1 MSKISDLVALTGA
14 GVDTA
19 ADLVPVVDMS
29 ETGAARNK
37 KMTLAEFFAGLA
49 ELADDRVAALL
60 AAGTNVTLTYD
71 DVAGTLTIDAATPST
86 GDISGFNEAVD
97 DRVAALLQA
106 GSGLVI
112 AYNDVAGTLTL
123 TAAAAA
129 PDNDT
134 ALASDSTTL
143 PPSVHAAKA
152 YIDAKVA
159 GLSWKQAVRAATTSN
174 HTLATGYANG
184 QVIDGV
190 TLATGDRVLIKNQT
204 TASENGIYV
213 VPASGAPSRATDAD
227 SGAELVNAS
236 VYVSEGTANADT
248 QWTCTTNAPIT
259 PGTTGL
265 TFAQLTSGGGGL
277 QASNNLSDLASAAT
291 ARTNLGLLRLI
302 AFFFTTTPTASEV
315 LGLYVAAD
323 AFTIPANM
331 SGAQVKVGTNAT
343 ATFAI
348 DVQQNGTSIGT
359 ISIATSGTATLTTT
373 SGASK
378 SIAVGD
384 VIKFVAPSS
393 ADATIANVAIT
404 VKGTL

>member
-1 MSKISDLVALTGA
+1 MSKISDLTALTGA

-29 ETGAARNK
+29 ETGVARNK

-60 AAGTNVTLTYD
+60 EAGTNVTLTYD

-106 GSGLVI
+106 GSGVVI
-112 AYNDVAGTLTL
+112 AYNDTAGTLTL

-134 ALASDSTTL
+134 ALGSDSTTL

-159 GLSWKQAVRAATTSN
+159 GLSWKQAVRAATTIN

-190 TLATGDRVLIKNQT
+190 TLSTGDRVLIKNQT

-236 VYVSEGTANADT
+236 VYVSEGTTNADT

-259 PGTTGL
+259 PGTTTL
-265 TFAQLTSGGGGL
+265 AFAQINTSGN
-277 QASNNLSDLASAAT
+277 SYASAADIQAGT
-291 ARTNLGLLRLI
+291 NSTKVIAPDQLVAAAAPQTLTDGATISWDMAAGFNAKVTIAGNRTL
-302 AFFFTTTPTASEV
+302 ATPTN
-315 LGLYVAAD
+315 
-323 AFTIPANM
+323 P
-331 SGAQVKVGTNAT
+331 KVGLTYSLAV
-343 ATFAI
+343 I
-348 DVQQNGTSIGT
+348 QDGTGSRTMTWPASFDWGT
-359 ISIATSGTATLTTT
+359 TGAPTLTTT
-373 SGASK
+373 ASK
-378 SIAVGD
+378 RDRITLFCTDAATP
-384 VIKFVAPSS
+384 KF
-393 ADATIANVAIT
+393 DAFLSG
-404 VKGTL
+404 KGFS